1 MSEKEWY
8 EVNVLRPKKGYMG
21 GEVLITLVILIGW
34 GGATFGF
41 QALQKFLGTTP
52 DGENVLTRFT
62 FFNLP
67 INVWFTGQFL
77 PLWFIF
83 LCLVFNL
90 YIDHL
95 TERHSRK
102 RYPYE
107 HE

>member
-8 EVNVLRPKKGYMG
+8 EVNVLRPKEGIHG
-21 GEVLITLVILIGW
+21 GRGPHHPGDPDRL

-41 QALQKFLGTTP
+41 QALQKFLETTP
-52 DGENVLTRFT
+52 DGENVFTRFT

>member
-1 MSEKEWY
+1 MSEKQWY
-8 EVNVLRPKKGYMG
+8 EVNILRPKKGYMG
-21 GEVLITLVILIGW
+21 SEVLISLVVLVGW

-41 QALQKFLGTTP
+41 QLLQKFLETTP
-52 DGENVLTRFT
+52 DGENVFTRFS

-83 LCLVFNL
+83 LCFVFNV
-90 YIDHL
+90 YIDRL

>member
-1 MSEKEWY
+1 MSEKPQY

-21 GEVLITLVILIGW
+21 SEVLITLVILMGW

-41 QALQKFLGTTP
+41 QALQKFLETTP
-52 DGENVLTRFT
+52 SGENVFTRFS

-67 INVWFTGQFL
+67 LNVWFTGQFL
-77 PLWFIF
+77 PLWFVI
-83 LCLVFNL
+83 LCCLFNS
-90 YIDHL
+90 YIDRL

-107 HE
+107 RQ